1 MNPGG
6 SVKDR
11 VALRIVQEALA
22 SGALQRGG
30 LITEGTVG
38 STGVSLAL
46 VAAAHGVRCFIAMP
60 DDAAREKSDLL
71 LALGALQACS
81 DAVHSSVARGKSL
94 AFCFP
99 LVRAQ
104 L

>member
-1 MNPGG
+1 MQILAKAEFLNPGG

-11 VALRIVQEALA
+11 VALRIIEESLA
-22 SGALQRGG
+22 SGALKRGG

-71 LALGALQACS
+71 LALGTLL
-81 DAVHSSVARGKSL
+81 L
-94 AFCFP
+94 AGIFNH
-99 LVRAQ
+99 
-104 L
+104 